1 MTSTTYKTR
10 NTMCMLAVA
19 VVAAMCVSSPA
30 FAAADN
36 SADAIG
42 AVLNSRA
49 SGSKRMYAVA
59 AASVAKAAEEGKP
72 LQQFV
77 VAILSKDKNVPLVLQ
92 ISDETRRKYLAS
104 SKPKI
109 KKMAEK
115 KNNSLAWYLL
125 TIEGDDHKMLEKA
138 ASFGN
143 VQALNTLGMMRF
155 DKAFDDPS
163 ADSAALL
170 KEAFKFFKKAAD
182 KDDANGYNNLGICYQ
197 NGQGCTKDEKAAFD
211 CFRKAADLNHPEAV
225 NNLGRFY
232 REGIVVDQDFAKAAE
247 CFSRSAKMGCEVG
260 QINYAIALL
269 RGEGVAR
276 NERRAVELIES
287 MATGGSAEAME
298 VMSLCYEQGQG
309 VERDAWKSMVWS
321 IRSKAARG
329 DKASQK
335 WLEANGF
342 VK

>member
-1 MTSTTYKTR
+1 MR
-10 NTMCMLAVA
+10 MLAVA

-125 TIEGDDHKMLEKA
+125 AIEGDDHKMLEKA

-170 KEAFKFFKKAAD
+170 KE
-182 KDDANGYNNLGICYQ
+182 
-197 NGQGCTKDEKAAFD
+197 
-211 CFRKAADLNHPEAV
+211 
-225 NNLGRFY
+225 
-232 REGIVVDQDFAKAAE
+232 
-247 CFSRSAKMGCEVG
+247 
-260 QINYAIALL
+260 
-269 RGEGVAR
+269 
-276 NERRAVELIES
+276 
-287 MATGGSAEAME
+287 GSASSRRPPTRTTRTGTTTLA
-298 VMSLCYEQGQG
+298 SATRTGRG
-309 VERDAWKSMVWS
+309 ARRTRRPRSTASERPL
-321 IRSKAARG
+321 I
-329 DKASQK
+329 
-335 WLEANGF
+335 
-342 VK
+342 